1 MTWDRECGFQNFQPK
16 IDLLVKL
23 HSGSVK
29 KIKQQY
35 PKKNIDL
42 TIIDGCW
49 PDRYKNQTNTLLI
62 TSNVLVDTDLDPHLY
77 EQFQNSWYGLYAG
90 NVPVEVVE
98 PEKNFNCFMN
108 RLCPTRQSWLYQ
120 LVRNDLL
127 DQGFVSFNLDIS
139 RNVFAQ
145 QHDNDARRVFEWQYQ
160 NWYKNFEPEHDF
172 IKSQV
177 PYRNFENHADL
188 QSLIMKS
195 KFSIVLE
202 TYFERNEIITLS
214 EKIFRQLKLPRPWV
228 LFAMKHAVKYLRD
241 NGFDVLDDI
250 VDHSYDEIDFD
261 IARQVKI
268 LQQLPN
274 LCNLNYNQQ
283 LVDRLEQAAK
293 HNQLRLNQ
301 LLERFDQDLTKSFD
315 QAVEKIINV

>member
-49 PDRYKNQTNTLLI
+49 PNRYKNQTNTLLI
-62 TSNVLVDTDLDPHLY
+62 TNNVLVDTDLDPRLY

-90 NVPVEVVE
+90 DVPVEVVE
-98 PEKNFNCFMN
+98 PEKKFNCFMN

-139 RNVFAQ
+139 RSVFAQ
-145 QHDNDARRVFEWQYQ
+145 QHDNNAAQVFEWQYQ
-160 NWYKNFEPEHDF
+160 TWYKNFETEHDF

-177 PYRNFENHADL
+177 PYRNFENDTDL

-228 LFAMKHAVKYLRD
+228 LFAMKHAVKYLRH

-268 LQQLPN
+268 LEQLPK

-283 LVDRLEQAAK
+283 LVNRLEQAAK

>member
-49 PDRYKNQTNTLLI
+49 PDRYKNQTNALLI
-62 TSNVLVDTDLDPHLY
+62 TSNVLVDTDLDPRLY

-90 NVPVEVVE
+90 DVPVAVVE

-120 LVRNDLL
+120 LVRNNLL

-139 RNVFAQ
+139 RSVFAQ
-145 QHDNDARRVFEWQYQ
+145 QHNNNAQQVFEWQYQ
-160 NWYKNFEPEHDF
+160 TWYKNFEPEHDF

-228 LFAMKHAVKYLRD
+228 LFAMKNAVKYLRD

-268 LQQLPN
+268 LEQLPN

-283 LVDRLEQAAK
+283 LVGRLEQAAK
-293 HNQLRLNQ
+293 HNQSRLNQ

-315 QAVEKIINV
+315 RAVEKIINV